1 MSWSHFT
8 TLLAEG
14 DIITE
19 AQRNELY
26 DAFLERAEAVGPWL
40 SVTYAASSDL
50 RTSGFATD
58 LIERSSGAAV
68 RLLNAISTIS
78 AHYIRPDV
86 IDSAPVLGPSDSLLF
101 FGSTAATTNLFNLA
115 ATAAGVTVAE
125 FDDLDANP
133 TLHAW
138 RRWNVIREALRLLKY
153 PRVKTVGAI
162 SPWGIQLSEA
172 TWADLKT
179 AFFAYPESAGYV
191 PGATSALYVRSYY
204 SAGPYDIEANR
215 GTQTLAIPAI
225 TPFSSGYD
233 LYGLLSRGTDDNVGG
248 DITVLF
254 DSAYVSAGGFP
265 TDTDRQ
271 MKLIGSGAI
280 TGNQDLDAS
289 MAAYYNSGPMD
300 AYETDAITNPDL
312 VGSAVINVYVAE
324 PTFTHP

>member
-78 AHYIRPDV
+78 AHYIRPEV

-101 FGSTAATTNLFNLA
+101 FGSTADTTNLFNLA

-153 PRVKTVGAI
+153 PRLKTVGAGAV
-162 SPWGIQLSEA
+162 WGIQVTDV
-172 TWADLKT
+172 TWADIKT
-179 AFFAYPESAGYV
+179 AFFAYPESSGYV
-191 PGATSALYVRSYY
+191 PGATSGLYIRSYDV
-204 SAGPYDIEANR
+204 GVYDISANR
-215 GTQTLAIPAI
+215 RTQTLSFPAI
-225 TPFSSGYD
+225 TPFTAGYD
-233 LYGLLSRGTDDNVGG
+233 IYGLISRGTDDNVGG

-254 DSAYVSAGGFP
+254 DGAYVSAGGFP
-265 TDTDRQ
+265 FYDDRQ

-289 MAAYYNSGPMD
+289 MAAYYNSGAMD
-300 AYETDAITNPDL
+300 AYETDIVTAPDL
-312 VGSAVINVYVAE
+312 VGSADIHVYVAA
-324 PTFTHP
+324 PTFTHT